1 MASLPSSC
9 PIRGT
14 MRSNTWMARAA
25 VVGGML
31 LGAQAGVLAAQ
42 GLSFTPNVGVYIP
55 TTELVKAASG
65 AEFKQEMSI
74 TLGGRVGVALTQR
87 FGLEFTGAYAPSD
100 LKISASG
107 LGDQSADANVFTGS
121 GRVSYQLIPYTS
133 PVAFV
138 VTGGVG
144 VVNRSGDFYADVAHK
159 TDIGGT
165 VGASARFRVGSLL
178 RLQLSAE
185 DYIYKSKAEIPG
197 FAPSAEKKAQ
207 NDVHLSLGVGIPLL
221 GLGQMSK

>member
-1 MASLPSSC
+1 MRGSAWIIRAILVSAVLVGTRTSS
-9 PIRGT
+9 
-14 MRSNTWMARAA
+14 
-25 VVGGML
+25 ML
-31 LGAQAGVLAAQ
+31 AQ
-42 GLSFTPNVGVYIP
+42 GVSFAPNIGVYIP

-65 AEFKQEMSI
+65 EEFKQEMSI
-74 TLGGRVGVALTQR
+74 TLGGRLGVALTQR

-107 LGDQSADANVFTGS
+107 IGDQNADANVFTGS

-138 VTGGVG
+138 ITGGVG
-144 VVNRSGDFYADVAHK
+144 VINRSGDFYADVEHK

-197 FAPSAEKKAQ
+197 FAPSDEKKAQ
-207 NDVHLSLGVGIPLL
+207 NDIHISLGVGIPLL
-221 GLGQMSK
+221 GLGQMGK